1 MGMHCELV
9 HKPGGPFRPKVV
21 YSQEADMRV
30 PAYQKM
36 VMVALPLVILTALVL
51 GARFVEAQTYV
62 ASDLGPGWQ
71 CHKLAHVEICDRV

>member
-36 VMVALPLVILTALVL
+36 VMVALPFVILTALVL